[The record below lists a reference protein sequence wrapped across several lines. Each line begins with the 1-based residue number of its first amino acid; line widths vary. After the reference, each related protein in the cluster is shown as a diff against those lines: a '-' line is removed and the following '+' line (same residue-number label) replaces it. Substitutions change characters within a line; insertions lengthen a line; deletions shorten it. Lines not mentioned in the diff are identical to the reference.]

1 MENIFQRDAWF
12 RWRYQIRLHAGKC
25 EHWLAQGEFDKA
37 EEHAPRLLDAASH
50 YEARKY
56 VAVAHKLLAEVHVAR
71 GDLVAAERELSHA
84 LDQMNT
90 YPVPIVAWKTYAL
103 RGRLRAEAGDLAGA
117 REAFAHAAVNIKK
130 SPTAFTTRYCKQRSS
145 IQLPSGKCS
154 RALASDR
161 NRKQKV
167 AAESGRQNRPQIC

>member
-1 MENIFQRDAWF
+1 M
-12 RWRYQIRLHAGKC
+12 
-25 EHWLAQGEFDKA
+25 
-37 EEHAPRLLDAASH
+37 
-50 YEARKY
+50 
-56 VAVAHKLLAEVHVAR
+56 HVAR
-71 GDLVAAERELSHA
+71 GDIVAAEIELSHA
-84 LDQMNT
+84 LDQMKA